1 MFDCIPADLAGLTD
15 HLAESAPRFNFFA
28 LNGAAGDL
36 AAGTLGFCLIVG
48 LVGWPA
54 VLNWGINYICGA
66 RTGSEQR
73 LLLKKKCFR
82 T

>member
-1 MFDCIPADLAGLTD
+1 MFGCIPADLAGLTGL
-15 HLAESAPRFNFFA
+15 LAESAPRFYFFA

-36 AAGTLGFCLIVG
+36 PVGTLVFCLIVG
-48 LVGWPA
+48 LVGRPA
-54 VLNWGINYICGA
+54 VLNWRINYIYGA
-66 RTGSEQR
+66 GTGSEQR